1 MQLLSESFV
10 VRPSD
15 SEASLS
21 TSERLALWTNRV
33 RATIADIPC
42 YPGAAFSGRGTP
54 VLPFVSCYHDLFLFG
69 VLNRDRVFAGVVMAA
84 GAKGQII
91 SALMNV
97 QVIRQH
103 LRSRLPVEIFYAAE
117 AEMPSYMRLRFQACA
132 NVSVINIFDAP
143 TIPALGG
150 SLPRDIDLRGLPNQ
164 GCGDAAL
171 VVCTDS
177 VVGRGQFPARGSC
190 RPCSPPLRFCSMV

>member
-1 MQLLSESFV
+1 M

-21 TSERLALWTNRV
+21 ISERLALWTNRV

-42 YPGAAFSGRGTP
+42 YPSASFQDEVR
-54 VLPFVSCYHDLFLFG
+54 PFVCLYRAEMINLCLSFSIV
-69 VLNRDRVFAGVVMAA
+69 VLVFAGVVMAA
-84 GAKGQII
+84 GGRGQII

-117 AEMPSYMRLRFQACA
+117 AEMPS
-132 NVSVINIFDAP
+132 
-143 TIPALGG
+143 
-150 SLPRDIDLRGLPNQ
+150 
-164 GCGDAAL
+164 
-171 VVCTDS
+171 
-177 VVGRGQFPARGSC
+177 
-190 RPCSPPLRFCSMV
+190 